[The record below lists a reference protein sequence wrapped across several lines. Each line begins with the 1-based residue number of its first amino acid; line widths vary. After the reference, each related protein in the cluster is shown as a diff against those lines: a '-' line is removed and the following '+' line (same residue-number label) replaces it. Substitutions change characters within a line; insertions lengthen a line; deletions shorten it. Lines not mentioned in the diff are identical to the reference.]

1 MQSAQ
6 PVFNNNDRM
15 EIEDKDFYQNL
26 QMYKYHSGFVKEGIY
41 ILSFALKPE
50 ELQPSGTQNFSRLDN
65 QEFRINIFNTYPIEQ
80 RFNCYMWRAFIHKTQ
95 SDVIGRYGCITGY
108 IFDFSFYLLTF
119 I

>member
-80 RFNCYMWRAFIHKTQ
+80 RFNCYMWAINYNVFRIMGG
-95 SDVIGRYGCITGY
+95 IGATV
-108 IFDFSFYLLTF
+108 FSN
-119 I
+119 